1 MVSCRTSISIRSDQR
16 GGADMARKSKPL
28 TIKVTHRYVYDP
40 EAVERGL
47 QAWAMFLA
55 DHLRKQMLE
64 ESRKQI
70 EAEQ

>member
-1 MVSCRTSISIRSDQR
+1 
-16 GGADMARKSKPL
+16 MARKSKPL

-70 EAEQ
+70 EAEH

>member
-1 MVSCRTSISIRSDQR
+1 
-16 GGADMARKSKPL
+16 MARRRQPM

-55 DHLRKQMLE
+55 DHLRKRMLE
-64 ESRKQI
+64 ESRREVEK
-70 EAEQ
+70 EQV

>member
-1 MVSCRTSISIRSDQR
+1 
-16 GGADMARKSKPL
+16 MARKSKPL

-55 DHLRKQMLE
+55 DHLRKQIVE
-64 ESRKQI
+64 ESRKKLLEEQNLVEQLDSEQI
-70 EAEQ
+70 KVEQ

>member
-1 MVSCRTSISIRSDQR
+1 MGRR
-16 GGADMARKSKPL
+16 AKPL
-28 TIKVTHRYVYDP
+28 TIKVTHRYVHDP

-64 ESRKQI
+64 DAKRQ
-70 EAEQ
+70 AETETAGRGDL

>member
-1 MVSCRTSISIRSDQR
+1 MGRR
-16 GGADMARKSKPL
+16 AKPL
-28 TIKVTHRYVYDP
+28 TIKVTHRYVHDP

-64 ESRKQI
+64 EARR
-70 EAEQ
+70 EADAKEQL